1 MAASKTV
8 CTVKT
13 AVEKAVV
20 AVYLKGRPVN
30 TPSLLHPILK
40 MWWEQRDMG
49 HIKCVKGASISI

>member
-1 MAASKTV
+1 MAVSPWASVASGGRRKLSVAASKTV

-40 MWWEQRDMG
+40 M
-49 HIKCVKGASISI
+49 